1 MSFTVFAT
9 VMISVIVLGWIGFL
23 IIAVALVRDS
33 ADAVRRRGRR
43 VPTAPSKQ
51 GGET

>member
-33 ADAVRRRGRR
+33 VDAVRHRGRR
-43 VPTAPSKQ
+43 VATDPSKQ
-51 GGET
+51 GGQT

>member
-33 ADAVRRRGRR
+33 VDAVRHRGGRGAAAS
-43 VPTAPSKQ
+43 PKQ
-51 GGET
+51 GEET

>member
-9 VMISVIVLGWIGFL
+9 VMISVIVLGWVGFG

-33 ADAVRRRGRR
+33 VDAVRHRGRR
-43 VPTAPSKQ
+43 PGAGQSRQ
-51 GGET
+51 GGES